1 MKFSFRKMLACGLL
15 AGAMTFCAAGAAN
28 FDNAAKS
35 LSDLGLLTGTDAG
48 FDLDRPST
56 RGEAAAMLVRLLGK
70 EAEALE
76 AWKTDEASF
85 AFTDMDDA
93 AWAKPYVNWL
103 VKNSLA
109 AGVTETTFAPRD
121 TCSAQM
127 AATLLLRALG
137 YSDAEG
143 GDFSY
148 FTAMSFAREKGVVD
162 LANCNEKDFQ
172 RDHLVAMCYTTLACQ
187 PKSGEADLLSKLVT
201 DGAIADN
208 DASKSVRQLFADYR
222 DLSAAGTELSDTT
235 AVAAKLDLDMGI
247 TVDGEKLA
255 LGMDQDIAA
264 IVDPEAMDDMQMSMV
279 GSMTIQ
285 DGADVMTVPNEIY
298 YRDGVM
304 YMNSE
309 GSKMKFQSSVDDAME
324 QAQLFTVQDAANSQT
339 ISAVES
345 LTKTTAGGKT
355 TYVLTCN
362 TKAMRGMIDTVLGSM
377 MEALPDLDE
386 LPLDFSI
393 DKAVVTQTVNAKGEP
408 ESMDME
414 IVMGM
419 TVEDMTMQMELKMDM
434 DITAFGDAVKVNF
447 PADLDSYEDLLDQA
461 AGLEDAA

>member
-1 MKFSFRKMLACGLL
+1 
-15 AGAMTFCAAGAAN
+15 
-28 FDNAAKS
+28 
-35 LSDLGLLTGTDAG
+35 
-48 FDLDRPST
+48 
-56 RGEAAAMLVRLLGK
+56 
-70 EAEALE
+70 
-76 AWKTDEASF
+76 
-85 AFTDMDDA
+85 
-93 AWAKPYVNWL
+93 
-103 VKNSLA
+103 
-109 AGVTETTFAPRD
+109 
-121 TCSAQM
+121 
-127 AATLLLRALG
+127 
-137 YSDAEG
+137 
-143 GDFSY
+143 
-148 FTAMSFAREKGVVD
+148 
-162 LANCNEKDFQ
+162 
-172 RDHLVAMCYTTLACQ
+172 
-187 PKSGEADLLSKLVT
+187 
-201 DGAIADN
+201 
-208 DASKSVRQLFADYR
+208 
-222 DLSAAGTELSDTT
+222 
-235 AVAAKLDLDMGI
+235 MGI

-264 IVDPEAMDDMQMSMV
+264 IVDLEAMDDMQMSMV